1 MAKWIKCLSVL
12 LVLASCTN
20 EIVVSESTTLPGYWD
35 KEDQLEFQIPQ
46 LDSLKKYNV
55 FLNVRNTNEY
65 PFNNLFLIVSIE
77 FPHGKTLV
85 DTLEYKMAYPNGEW
99 MGEGIGSVKENK
111 LLYKENVSF
120 FEEGNYNITITHA
133 VRNNGEVE
141 GVSRLD
147 GITDVGYSIEEF
159 KAQ

>member
-1 MAKWIKCLSVL
+1 MANWIKCLSVL

-35 KEDQLEFQIPQ
+35 KENQLEFQIPQ

-55 FLNVRNTNEY
+55 FLNVRNTNDY
-65 PFNNLFLIVSIE
+65 PFNNLFLIVSME